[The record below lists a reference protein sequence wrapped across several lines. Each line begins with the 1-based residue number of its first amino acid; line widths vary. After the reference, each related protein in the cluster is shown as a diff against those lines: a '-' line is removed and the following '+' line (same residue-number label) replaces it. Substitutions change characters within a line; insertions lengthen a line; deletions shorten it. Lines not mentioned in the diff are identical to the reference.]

1 MEKVENKIS
10 EDELKMIQDQQGQLT
25 ECISRIGVLETQK
38 HHLLHE
44 IGAINEKVE
53 EAKKELEAKYGQVNI
68 NIEDGSYEE
77 IKEEEK
83 VEEVEHV

>member
-1 MEKVENKIS
+1 MEKVNNKITQ
-10 EDELKMIQDQQGQLT
+10 EELNKIQDQQGQLT
-25 ECISRIGVLETQK
+25 ELISRIGVLETQK